1 MNGTTRILTINGSY
15 RTGGITDQAVDRIS
29 EELQALG
36 ADVEHVRLRDYP
48 IGFCLNCRQC
58 MQQPGDAPGHCVQD
72 DAMAAL
78 LDKIERADG
87 LVLAAPTNFSSV
99 TAIYKRFMERLAV
112 YGYWP
117 FGTNAPIDRKAKA
130 PKKPVLTISSCAAP
144 ASLAP
149 FMYDTQKSLK
159 MTAKTIGGKVVGSM
173 TTGLISQE
181 HDATLPGRA
190 TRKIRRLTPRLV
202 A

>member
-1 MNGTTRILTINGSY
+1 MNGTTRILAINGSY
-15 RTGGITDQAVDRIS
+15 RDGGITDQAVDRIS

-48 IGFCLNCRQC
+48 IKFCLNCRQC
-58 MQQPGDAPGHCVQD
+58 MQQPGDAPGHCVQND
-72 DAMAAL
+72 GMAAL
-78 LDKIERADG
+78 LDKIEKADG

-117 FGTNAPIDRKAKA
+117 FGMNAPKDRKAKA

-149 FMYDTQKSLK
+149 FMYHTQKSLK
-159 MTAKTIGGKVVGSM
+159 MTARTIGGKVVGSM
-173 TTGLISQE
+173 TTGLISQKP
-181 HDATLPGRA
+181 DVTLPGRA
-190 TRKIRRLTPRLV
+190 NRKIKALAPRLV

>member
-1 MNGTTRILTINGSY
+1 MSGTARILAINGSY
-15 RTGGITDQAVDRIS
+15 RDGGITDQAVDRIS
-29 EELQALG
+29 EELQGLG

-48 IGFCLNCRQC
+48 IEFCRNCRQC
-58 MQQPGDAPGHCVQD
+58 MQQPGEAPGRCIQED
-72 DAMAAL
+72 GMPAL
-78 LDKIERADG
+78 LDKIEKADG
-87 LVLAAPTNFSSV
+87 LVLAVPTNFSSA

-117 FGTNAPIDRKAKA
+117 FGTNSPKERKAKA

-159 MTAKTIGGKVVGSM
+159 MAAKMIGGKVVGSM
-173 TTGLISQE
+173 TTGLISQRP
-181 HDATLPGRA
+181 DATLPARA
-190 TRKIRRLTPRLV
+190 NRKIRTLAPRLV